1 MSKTKIMHF
10 IHGLNT
16 GGAETLVK
24 NYMLNFNQS
33 KYDVVLLCLNHEKDS
48 PYEGDLRKNGIRMI
62 FVQDGLPFKGSENF
76 CKKVVD
82 YLYSFV
88 VVKRI
93 IRSENPDI
101 LHTHLPINSF
111 VKYAKPSHDTVIFH
125 TVHNEPA
132 RLWPKNNRKR
142 QKDFRAV
149 KWLVKHYGMRFIV
162 LHKEMKMTVNKMFG
176 VDNTIVLN
184 NGVDVERIRNPKSA
198 TAMRRELGIPK
209 DAFVMGHVGRFS
221 NEKNQSFLVDI
232 LENIIKEK
240 ENSFLLMVGDG
251 PNKSTLIAK
260 LQEKGLENRYLIL
273 SNRNDI
279 SDLLNLMDI
288 FVFPSLYE
296 GLPLS
301 LIEAQIAKK
310 PCFISDSINSQAIIS
325 NLVTGLSLGKG
336 VGKWAK
342 VILNYKRPTEII
354 VNDADWNIANITK
367 QLEQIYRAS
376 LEEKAGGE

>member
-1 MSKTKIMHF
+1 
-10 IHGLNT
+10 
-16 GGAETLVK
+16 
-24 NYMLNFNQS
+24 
-33 KYDVVLLCLNHEKDS
+33 
-48 PYEGDLRKNGIRMI
+48 
-62 FVQDGLPFKGSENF
+62 
-76 CKKVVD
+76 
-82 YLYSFV
+82 
-88 VVKRI
+88 
-93 IRSENPDI
+93 
-101 LHTHLPINSF
+101 
-111 VKYAKPSHDTVIFH
+111 
-125 TVHNEPA
+125 
-132 RLWPKNNRKR
+132 
-142 QKDFRAV
+142 
-149 KWLVKHYGMRFIV
+149 
-162 LHKEMKMTVNKMFG
+162 
-176 VDNTIVLN
+176 
-184 NGVDVERIRNPKSA
+184 
-198 TAMRRELGIPK
+198 MRRELGIPK